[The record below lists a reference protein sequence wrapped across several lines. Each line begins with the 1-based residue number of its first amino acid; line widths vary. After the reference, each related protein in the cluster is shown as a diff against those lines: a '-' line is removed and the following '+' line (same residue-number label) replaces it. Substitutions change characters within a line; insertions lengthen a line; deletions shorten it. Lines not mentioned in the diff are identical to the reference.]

1 MNGLA
6 IVWEARDLFISGTLT
21 TLALIGVCIALSVP
35 MAMLAHM
42 VFAEGPAPLANFG
55 RLTADSLRCVPFLLF
70 AYLVYYGLPELG
82 LRLDPF
88 AAGLFTL
95 VVYNTAYFFE
105 IFRTQAQTI
114 PPETRVAAQ
123 AFGFSRRKLYQRI
136 VFPQLFSAAAPML
149 GNQAIMVMKD
159 SALLMIITV
168 EDITFAANFV
178 SANQFSP
185 FAPFVLAM
193 ALYWLFSLLIDFAVS
208 RLNKNITK

>member
-6 IVWEARDLFISGTLT
+6 IVWDAKDIFFSGALT
-21 TLALIGVCIALSVP
+21 TLALIGVCLALSIP
-35 MAMLAHM
+35 MAMLAYM
-42 VFAEGPAPLANFG
+42 FLSESPTPLAKFG

-82 LRLDPF
+82 LRLEPF

-95 VVYNTAYFFE
+95 VFYNTAYFFE
-105 IFRTQAQTI
+105 IFRTQAQAI
-114 PPETRVAAQ
+114 PPETRVAAE
-123 AFGFSRRKLYQRI
+123 AFGFSRINLYQRI
-136 VFPQLFSAAAPML
+136 VFPQLLSAAAPML

-193 ALYWLFSLLIDFAVS
+193 VLYWLFSLSIDLTVS
-208 RLNKNITK
+208 RLNRNFTK

>member
-1 MNGLA
+1 MNGLN
-6 IVWEARDLFISGTLT
+6 IIWDARDLFLSGALT
-21 TLALIGVCIALSVP
+21 TLVLVVVCLALSIP
-35 MAMLAHM
+35 MAMVAHM
-42 VFAEGPAPLANFG
+42 FLAESPPSLANFG
-55 RLTADSLRCVPFLLF
+55 RLTADGLRCVPFLLF

-82 LRLDPF
+82 LRLEPF

-95 VVYNTAYFFE
+95 VVYNSAYFFE

-114 PPETRVAAQ
+114 PSETRVAAQ

-178 SANQFSP
+178 SANQFAP

-193 ALYWLFSLLIDFAVS
+193 ALYWLFSLSIDLAVS
-208 RLNKNITK
+208 RLDRNFTK

>member
-21 TLALIGVCIALSVP
+21 TLALIGVCLALSVP
-35 MAMLAHM
+35 MAMLTYM
-42 VFAEGPAPLANFG
+42 FFVEGPAPLANFS

-82 LRLDPF
+82 LRLEPF
-88 AAGLFTL
+88 TAGLFTL
-95 VVYNTAYFFE
+95 VIYNTAYFFE
-105 IFRTQAQTI
+105 IFRSQAQNI

-136 VFPQLFSAAAPML
+136 LFPQLLSAAAPTL

-168 EDITFAANFV
+168 EEITFAANFV
-178 SANQFSP
+178 SANQFVP

-193 ALYWLFSLLIDFAVS
+193 ALYWLFSLSINLAVT
-208 RLNKNITK
+208 RLNGNFTK